1 MKTIL
6 IPNIMRLKFL
16 MKRLKF
22 HITRLKFLIMC
33 LKFLIMRL
41 KFLMKHRKSLLW
53 RQIILFV
60 LFPTEKR
67 GLHSISPS
75 TTNIKNQGTTIS
87 STLISLYI
95 CNLIITSLPQSQRP
109 ECFPCRVSVKCF
121 GRHRLR

>member
-1 MKTIL
+1 MKKIL
-6 IPNIMRLKFL
+6 ILNIM
-16 MKRLKF
+16 RLKF
-22 HITRLKFLIMC
+22 HITRF
-33 LKFLIMRL
+33 
-41 KFLMKHRKSLLW
+41 KFLMKRRKSLMW
-53 RQIILFV
+53 QQIILFV

-95 CNLIITSLPQSQRP
+95 CNLIITSLPRNQHP
-109 ECFPCRVSVKCF
+109 GCFPCRASVKRF